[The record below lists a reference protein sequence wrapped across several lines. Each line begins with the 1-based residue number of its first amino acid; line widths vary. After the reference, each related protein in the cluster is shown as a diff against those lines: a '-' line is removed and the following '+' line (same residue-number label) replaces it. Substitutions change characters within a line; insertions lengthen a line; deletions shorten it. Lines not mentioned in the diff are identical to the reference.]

1 MWHVGHGRVD
11 QSKRREWKVRRL
23 YVNSAIKFSIPMIQ
37 RGEGNS
43 VSANKGSSFIRNKNF
58 RGCTL
63 SAPPGFK
70 MLRYHSMLLSIGECN
85 LHSF

>member
-1 MWHVGHGRVD
+1 M
-11 QSKRREWKVRRL
+11 
-23 YVNSAIKFSIPMIQ
+23 PMIQ
-37 RGEGNS
+37 SGEGNS

-85 LHSF
+85 LHHFKFIYFCNNEKMDNLYTVRIHSV